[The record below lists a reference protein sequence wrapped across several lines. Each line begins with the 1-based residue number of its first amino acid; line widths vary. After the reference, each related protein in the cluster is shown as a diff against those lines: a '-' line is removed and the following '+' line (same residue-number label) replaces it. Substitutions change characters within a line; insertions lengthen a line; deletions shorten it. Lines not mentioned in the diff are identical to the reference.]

1 MWSRWP
7 SGKDKVLEVGEA
19 RFESRREHFSVG
31 RCCSLIPPERKKG
44 LNRIRQELKQVWS
57 RWPSGKDK
65 VLQVCEARFESR
77 LCREHFSVGRCWS
90 LIPPE
95 RRKG

>member
-1 MWSRWP
+1 M
-7 SGKDKVLEVGEA
+7 
-19 RFESRREHFSVG
+19 
-31 RCCSLIPPERKKG
+31 
-44 LNRIRQELKQVWS
+44 WS

-77 LCREHFSVGRCWS
+77 REHFSVGRCGS
-90 LIPPE
+90 LIAPE